1 MVQLVVATLVA
12 RTFALEV
19 PARPV
24 VEIEGLAGDVAI
36 EAGAD
41 GRVSV
46 RAAIEG
52 QGWSASAEPTAAG
65 ARVRATC
72 GEQRGP
78 RSGRCGRGGVRLHVT
93 VPAEADVRVLA
104 VRGGISVAGVRGPL
118 SLDALGGEV
127 SIEASAPEGRAPL
140 LATVWRASGRF
151 VVRALA
157 ALQALL

>member
-1 MVQLVVATLVA
+1 MIQLIVATLMA
-12 RTFALEV
+12 RTFALDV

-36 EAGAD
+36 EAGGD

-46 RAAIEG
+46 RATVEG

-65 ARVRATC
+65 ASIRATC
-72 GEQRGP
+72 GEQRRP

-93 VPAEADVRVLA
+93 VPADADVRVLA

-118 SLDALGGEV
+118 SLEALDGEV
-127 SIEASAPEGRAPL
+127 SIESAPHGRAL
-140 LATVWRASGRF
+140 MAAVWRASGRL

-157 ALQALL
+157 ALQTLL